1 MDILSS
7 NVRDARDTIEIGD
20 NMSKTKN
27 ISLTIDEELLAY
39 VDELAAINDRSRS
52 SMISW
57 MIRQQY
63 DLDSNLDREAQTYES
78 NYS

>member
-1 MDILSS
+1 
-7 NVRDARDTIEIGD
+7 
-20 NMSKTKN
+20 MSKTKN

-39 VDELAAINDRSRS
+39 VDELADINGRSRS

-63 DLDSNLDREAQTYES
+63 DQDKNLDEEAESYE
-78 NYS
+78 NL

>member
-1 MDILSS
+1 
-7 NVRDARDTIEIGD
+7 
-20 NMSKTKN
+20 MSKTKN

-39 VDELAAINDRSRS
+39 VDELAVINGRSRS

-63 DLDSNLDREAQTYES
+63 DQDKNLDKEAESYE
-78 NYS
+78 NI

>member
-1 MDILSS
+1 
-7 NVRDARDTIEIGD
+7 
-20 NMSKTKN
+20 MSKTKN

-39 VDELAAINDRSRS
+39 VDELASINDRSRS

-63 DLDSNLDREAQTYES
+63 DQDKNLDEEAELYE
-78 NYS
+78 

>member
-1 MDILSS
+1 
-7 NVRDARDTIEIGD
+7 
-20 NMSKTKN
+20 MSKTKN

-39 VDELAAINDRSRS
+39 VDELATIEGRSRS

-63 DLDSNLDREAQTYES
+63 EEDEENGLLSK
-78 NYS
+78 